1 MHSIISNLEFGIWN
15 FYPPTHQKGR
25 GGRKIR
31 NSQFEI
37 NGSVTVRYDDPNVAA
52 SAVVGIISAILLF
65 VIIVVLQAFF
75 YRAEQGELERK
86 VYSQPYQALQQLD
99 ANQLELLNSYGWVS
113 EAEGTVHVPID
124 RAMEL
129 IAAEQQQRTP

>member
-1 MHSIISNLEFGIWN
+1 M
-15 FYPPTHQKGR
+15 
-25 GGRKIR
+25 
-31 NSQFEI
+31 
-37 NGSVTVRYDDPNVAA
+37 RYDDPNVAA

-65 VIIVVLQAFF
+65 VVIVVLQAFF
-75 YRAEQGELERK
+75 YQAEKGELERK

-113 EAEGTVHVPID
+113 EGEGTVHVPIN

-129 IAAEQQQRTP
+129 VATETE